1 MGGGYFSNAG
11 VFLID
16 AVFGLYIFAVLLR
29 FLFQLVRADFYNPLC
44 QAIVTV
50 TNPPLRPLRRYVP
63 SLAGLD
69 TASILLLLV
78 LQTANTLLVALVLG
92 LSPNP
97 IGLLVVAVAELL
109 GKVVWT
115 FIGAIIIQVILSW
128 VSPGAYN
135 PVAAVVYSLTEPLLA
150 GPSRA
155 PAARRHRPLPPD
167 RDPGPAAVTDPGRG
181 TAARPRRDAALNAGE
196 RPAPGGRVSWYNW
209 QGADLLLTIHAR
221 PNARQAGIDGLHGA
235 ALAVRVA
242 APARDNRANVALC
255 ETLADAFAVPR
266 RQVVLERGHGGRDK
280 RLRVIAPPALPDWF
294 LALGGTPPD

>member
-150 GPSRA
+150 P
-155 PAARRHRPLPPD
+155 ARRVLPP
-167 RDPGPAAVTDPGRG
+167 
-181 TAARPRRDAALNAGE
+181 L
-196 RPAPGGRVSWYNW
+196 
-209 QGADLLLTIHAR
+209 GAIDLS
-221 PNARQAGIDGLHGA
+221 P
-235 ALAVRVA
+235 
-242 APARDNRANVALC
+242 
-255 ETLADAFAVPR
+255 
-266 RQVVLERGHGGRDK
+266 
-280 RLRVIAPPALPDWF
+280 
-294 LALGGTPPD
+294 